1 MMMRR
6 RMLLAAL
13 GNRSS
18 EGESGEKKAN
28 VGVLEIQHTSLGIC
42 MATVTFAYAVDVD
55 VHIYIETDSTYV
67 TLTVA
72 AGNTTG
78 STRTSGTFVSASM
91 SIDGTSAAYDYSI
104 EIESTTFHFPLYLR
118 TQLDEESLATDYPYR
133 WREADDVSSA
143 LGEWLD
149 EVRDTGG
156 VTWDKYILYDAATYP
171 IFIDGNAV
179 TEITYDAGSYM
190 MYVENIYDAY
200 EGYIV
205 PSGYCTL
212 DTTADEL
219 IIDIEKI

>member
-18 EGESGEKKAN
+18 DGESGEKRAN

-67 TLTVA
+67 TLTVD

-78 STRTSGTFVSASM
+78 STRTSGTFVSASL

-118 TQLDEESLATDYPYR
+118 TQIDEESLATDWPYR

-143 LGEWLD
+143 LNDWLD

-156 VTWDKYILYDAATYP
+156 GSTGYIPYDAVTYP
-171 IFIDGNAV
+171 IHIDGNAV
-179 TEITYDAGSYM
+179 TDIYHEYGLYE

-205 PSGYCTL
+205 PNGFCTL
-212 DTTADEL
+212 DTPADEL
-219 IIDIEKI
+219 IIEIEKI

>member
-13 GNRSS
+13 GNRGSD
-18 EGESGEKKAN
+18 GESGEKKAN

-67 TLTVA
+67 TLDVA

-78 STRTSGTFVSASM
+78 STRTSGTFISASM

-118 TQLDEESLATDYPYR
+118 TQIDEESLATDWPYR

-143 LGEWLD
+143 LGDWLD
-149 EVRDTGG
+149 EVGDGPSG
-156 VTWDKYILYDAATYP
+156 DVPYDAATYP
-171 IFIDGNAV
+171 IYVDGNAV
-179 TEITYDAGSYM
+179 TEIDSGEGSYM

-212 DTTADEL
+212 DTTMDEL

>member
-18 EGESGEKKAN
+18 GGDSGEKRAN

-42 MATVTFAYAVDVD
+42 LATVTFAYAVDVD

-78 STRTSGTFVSASM
+78 STRTSGTFVSAS
-91 SIDGTSAAYDYSI
+91 IDGTSAAYDYSI
-104 EIESTTFHFPLYLR
+104 EIESATFHFPLYLR

-133 WREADDVSSA
+133 WREADAVSSA
-143 LGEWLD
+143 LNDWLD

-179 TEITYDAGSYM
+179 TDITCNAGWYN

-212 DTTADEL
+212 DTAADEL

>member
-118 TQLDEESLATDYPYR
+118 TQIDEESLATDYPYR

-171 IFIDGNAV
+171 IFIDSNAV
-179 TEITYDAGSYM
+179 TEITYDTGSYM

>member
-18 EGESGEKKAN
+18 DGDSGEKKAN

-67 TLTVA
+67 TLTVD

-78 STRTSGTFVSASM
+78 STRTSGTFVSASL
-91 SIDGTSAAYDYSI
+91 SVDGTSAAYDYSI

-118 TQLDEESLATDYPYR
+118 TQIDEESLATDYPYR

-143 LGEWLD
+143 LNDWLD

-156 VTWDKYILYDAATYP
+156 GSTGYIPYDAATYP
-171 IFIDGNAV
+171 IYIDGNAV
-179 TEITYDAGSYM
+179 TEIYHEYGSYE

-205 PSGYCTL
+205 PNGFCTL
-212 DTTADEL
+212 DTAADEL

>member
-6 RMLLAAL
+6 RMLLATL

-18 EGESGEKKAN
+18 DGDSGEKKAN

-67 TLTVA
+67 TLTVD

-118 TQLDEESLATDYPYR
+118 TQIDEESLATDRPYR

-143 LGEWLD
+143 LNDWLD

-156 VTWDKYILYDAATYP
+156 GSAEYIPYDAATYP
-171 IFIDGNAV
+171 IYIDGNAV
-179 TEITYDAGSYM
+179 TEIYYKYWSYE

-205 PSGYCTL
+205 PNGFCTL
-212 DTTADEL
+212 DTAVDEL

>member
-13 GNRSS
+13 GNRGSD
-18 EGESGEKKAN
+18 GESGEKKAN
-28 VGVLEIQHTSLGIC
+28 VGVLEIQHNTSIDIC
-42 MATVTFAYAVDVD
+42 FATVTFAYAVDVN
-55 VHIYIETDSTYV
+55 VYIYINTDRGSTI
-67 TLTVA
+67 LDVA

-78 STRTSGTFVSASM
+78 STRTSGTFITASM
-91 SIDGTSAAYDYSI
+91 STDGTSAAYEYSI
-104 EIESTTFHFPLYLR
+104 EIESATFHFPLYLR
-118 TQLDEESLATDYPYR
+118 TQIDEESLATDWPYR

-143 LGEWLD
+143 LGEWLY
-149 EVRDTGG
+149 EVGSGPSGD
-156 VTWDKYILYDAATYP
+156 VPYDAATYP
-171 IFIDGNAV
+171 IYIDGNAV
-179 TEITYDAGSYM
+179 TEIDSGEGSYM

-212 DTTADEL
+212 DTTMDEL

>member
-1 MMMRR
+1 MMRR

-13 GNRSS
+13 GNRGSD
-18 EGESGEKKAN
+18 GESGEKKAN
-28 VGVLEIQHTSLGIC
+28 VGVLEIQHNTSIDIC
-42 MATVTFAYAVDVD
+42 FATVTFAYAVDVD

-78 STRTSGTFVSASM
+78 STRTSGTFISASM

-104 EIESTTFHFPLYLR
+104 EIESATFHFPLYLR
-118 TQLDEESLATDYPYR
+118 TQIDEESLATDWPYR
-133 WREADDVSSA
+133 WREADGVSSA

-149 EVRDTGG
+149 EVRGG
-156 VTWDKYILYDAATYP
+156 SSGYIPYDAATYP
-171 IFIDGNAV
+171 IYIDGNAV
-179 TEITYDAGSYM
+179 TEIDYDTGLYM

-212 DTTADEL
+212 DATADEL

>member
-13 GNRSS
+13 GNRGSD
-18 EGESGEKKAN
+18 GESGEKKAN
-28 VGVLEIQHTSLGIC
+28 VGVLNLQNTSLGIC

-78 STRTSGTFVSASM
+78 STRTSGTFITASM

-118 TQLDEESLATDYPYR
+118 TQIDEESLATDWPYR

-143 LGEWLD
+143 LSDWLD
-149 EVRDTGG
+149 EVGDGPSG
-156 VTWDKYILYDAATYP
+156 DVPYDAATYP
-171 IFIDGNAV
+171 IYIDGNAV
-179 TEITYDAGSYM
+179 TEIDYDAGSYM

-205 PSGYCTL
+205 PNGYCTL
-212 DTTADEL
+212 DATMDEL